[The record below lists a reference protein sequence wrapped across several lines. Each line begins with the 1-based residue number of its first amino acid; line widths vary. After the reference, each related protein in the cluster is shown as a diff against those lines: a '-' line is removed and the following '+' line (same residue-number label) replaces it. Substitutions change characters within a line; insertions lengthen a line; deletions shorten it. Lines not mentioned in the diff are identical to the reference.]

1 MKKSNL
7 FTGVSVGAMIL
18 LAACAPK
25 PEPVAMVIYAE
36 PTFDKLG
43 NPSCRPGNVPIGGVY
58 TEDLP
63 LCDVINGGQAVVV
76 APRVVETDDGVD
88 GTAIVDPVD
97 PVDPNGGNQNQN
109 QNQNENRNQNQ
120 NENQNQSGT

>member
-1 MKKSNL
+1 MTKFNL
-7 FTGVSVGAMIL
+7 FTGVGVGAMIVL
-18 LAACAPK
+18 GACAPR

-63 LCDVINGGQAVVV
+63 LCDVLNNGQTAGVV
-76 APRVVETDDGVD
+76 PRIAQDVDSDGV
-88 GTAIVDPVD
+88 GVIVDPVD
-97 PVDPNGGNQNQN
+97 PDDPNGGNQNQN
-109 QNQNENRNQNQ
+109 QNQNQ
-120 NENQNQSGT
+120 NENQSQSGA